1 MVGTVRYHT
10 EFARLFPGVRKLIL
24 CCHSTSSPPITVL
37 PHFSVFFISDH
48 PHVSTSIILVC
59 GSDVF
64 SVVCELTVN
73 LSELMCCL
81 GLGQISV
88 PGRTRSTALDHS
100 RTVSTALS
108 SYRPC
113 STVMVPLLQY
123 CTSTGSYT
131 TVAYSSTSTT
141 AVYYLVVYNSSIE

>member
-1 MVGTVRYHT
+1 
-10 EFARLFPGVRKLIL
+10 
-24 CCHSTSSPPITVL
+24 
-37 PHFSVFFISDH
+37 
-48 PHVSTSIILVC
+48 VC

-64 SVVCELTVN
+64 CVVCELTAN

-81 GLGQISV
+81 GFGRISV

-100 RTVSTALS
+100 RTVSAALS

-113 STVMVPLLQY
+113 STVIVPSFQY
-123 CTSTGSYT
+123 FTSTGSYT

-141 AVYYLVVYNSSIE
+141 AVYNLVVYNSVHYYGTILSSRGCSQVSENSHSDLTSNNHI

>member
-1 MVGTVRYHT
+1 
-10 EFARLFPGVRKLIL
+10 
-24 CCHSTSSPPITVL
+24 
-37 PHFSVFFISDH
+37 
-48 PHVSTSIILVC
+48 VC

-81 GLGQISV
+81 GFGRISV
-88 PGRTRSTALDHS
+88 PGRTHSTSLDHS
-100 RTVSTALS
+100 RTVSAALL

-113 STVMVPLLQY
+113 STVIVQLLQY

-141 AVYYLVVYNSSIE
+141 AV